1 MSKIAVLIGSPRRG
15 GNTDMLA
22 QSFIDGIDKQNNTVE
37 IVSVADVK
45 VGGCTGCNACY
56 VNNSHKCIQKDD
68 MQDIYNKLTDAETIV
83 IATPI
88 YFYGISSQ
96 LKSIVDRLHNPIRN
110 TFRVK
115 KLVLLMVCADT
126 IPTVFDSVEAMY
138 QSVLSYFSLQ
148 NGGII
153 KADGVEE
160 KGDIKGKKALV
171 EAFELA
177 RTVCNNR

>member
-15 GNTDMLA
+15 GNTDILA
-22 QSFIDGIDKQNNTVE
+22 HAFIDGIDKQNNSVE
-37 IVSVADVK
+37 IISVADVK
-45 VGGCTGCNACY
+45 VSGCIGCNACY
-56 VNNSHKCIQKDD
+56 ANISHKCIQKDD
-68 MQDIYNKLTDAETIV
+68 MQDIYIKLTDAETIV

-96 LKSIVDRLHNPIRN
+96 LKCIVDRLHNPIRD
-110 TFRVK
+110 TFKVK

-126 IPTVFDSVEAMY
+126 IPTVFDSILAMY

-153 KADGVEE
+153 TACGVKD
-160 KGDIKGKKALV
+160 KGDIMGNSALN
-171 EAFELA
+171 EAF
-177 RTVCNNR
+177 

>member
-22 QSFIDGIDKQNNTVE
+22 KAFIDGIDKQKNSVE
-37 IVSVADVK
+37 IISVADVK

-56 VNNSHKCIQKDD
+56 ASNSNKCIQKDD
-68 MQDIYNKLTDAETIV
+68 MQNIYDKLADAQTIV

-88 YFYGISSQ
+88 YFYGVSSQ
-96 LKSIVDRLHNPIRN
+96 LKGIIDRLHNPIRN
-110 TFRVK
+110 TFSVK

-126 IPTVFDSVEAMY
+126 EPSVFDSVTAMF
-138 QSVLSYFSLQ
+138 QAVLSYFSLQ

-153 KADGVEE
+153 TCCGVKD
-160 KGDIKGKKALV
+160 KGDIEGKPALN

-177 RTVCNNR
+177 KTI

>member
-22 QSFIDGIDKQNNTVE
+22 QAFIDGIDKQKNTVE
-37 IVSVADVK
+37 IISVADVK

-56 VNNSHKCIQKDD
+56 VNNSLCVQKDD

-110 TFRVK
+110 TFHVK

-126 IPTVFDSVEAMY
+126 IPTVFDSVVTMY

-148 NGGII
+148 NGGIV
-153 KADGVEE
+153 KADGVKE
-160 KGDIKGKKALV
+160 KGDIKGNPALI

-177 RTVCNNR
+177 RTVCNNG